1 MSDLRMF
8 VGLVALVLASSTG
21 AHAEDIW
28 DRTGNDDSAATT
40 RTEIAPG
47 ELQVHDLEAVGVRD
61 EDFFR
66 LSLKPYSSYEVLVD
80 GLTGGLAVVPVTA
93 PIDELW
99 VYLVDASG
107 TGFAGSSALGASG
120 SARVMYFRNE
130 TGTAIDD
137 RYIRVAKAVCQFTCT
152 ASEQYRIRLFD
163 TTYGI
168 SRFNNSATQVT
179 VLVIQ
184 NTSDRPV
191 YFNATFF
198 DSNGALLG
206 VRSHTLNAFG
216 SFVFNTSTLAS
227 VAGKSGSIVINN
239 DGRYGVLTGKAVSL
253 EPATGFTFDTLMVAR
268 GQ

>member
-1 MSDLRMF
+1 MKTK
-8 VGLVALVLASSTG
+8 VAVWSIAATILACPA

-28 DRTGNDDSAATT
+28 DLTGNDDSAATT
-40 RTEIAPG
+40 RSEIAPG

-80 GLTGGLAVVPVTA
+80 ALTGGLAVVPVTG
-93 PIDELW
+93 PLDELW
-99 VYLVDASG
+99 VYLVDLSG
-107 TGFAGSSALGASG
+107 TGFAASSALGGSG

-137 RYIRVAKAVCQFTCT
+137 KYIRVARAVCQFTCQ

-179 VLVIQ
+179 ILVIQ

-198 DSNGALLG
+198 DSNGVLLG

-216 SFVFNTSTLAS
+216 SFVFNTGTLAS
-227 VAGKSGSIVINN
+227 VAGKSGSILVNN